1 MIESNFQMGMQQNHI
16 KIGVKDNKYT
26 PSDSHLYLVSVTPRL
41 PAVILWVTPSD
52 SHRKVMSDT

>member
-1 MIESNFQMGMQQNHI
+1 MGMQQNHI